1 MRNLL
6 LQSWMDSIEGEL
18 EYTEEVQLN
27 LLCHFSFSEFPFDS
41 HECHVVYGDDVYGI
55 EKIRLTPAKIAYRNS
70 SIKIG
75 DNPIVIGNL
84 PFPFEFQLEPL
95 PSFEKMYEIP
105 YSNTGFILKLKRNSF
120 GKLLSSYYY
129 PTASFALLST
139 ISFLIKP
146 DVVRLLKIH
155 IFYSGAH

>member
-41 HECHVVYGDDVYGI
+41 HECHVVYGDDVYGV
-55 EKIRLTPAKIAYRNS
+55 EKIRLTPAKISYRNS

-95 PSFEKMYEIP
+95 SSFEKMYDKP
-105 YSNTGFILKLKRNSF
+105 YSHTGFILKLKRNSF

-155 IFYSGAH
+155 IFYLNFQ